1 MPVAR
6 AAEVVV
12 EEVVFT
18 VEEEEVTFTVVDED
32 EVVGIEEEEVVLAVE
47 VEDEVVVDDDE
58 DVVVAGLLSKFMPK
72 SLFSSAL
79 GAARVEATRV
89 RPAKICVTATM
100 MDL

>member
-1 MPVAR
+1 MPVAK
-6 AAEVVV
+6 AAEVVE

-18 VEEEEVTFTVVDED
+18 VAEEEVTFTVVDED

-47 VEDEVVVDDDE
+47 VEDEVVDDDE
-58 DVVVAGLLSKFMPK
+58 DVVVVGLLSKFIPK